1 MVLRHAA
8 AAVTGLLLA
17 AGLGLL
23 AGLFGDDDQFWL
35 RAAVFA
41 VCTSVPA
48 YGLGWLLFL
57 SGGTGPDAVA
67 HPEENVEHGWWQRSA
82 SGSFLA
88 LVVVAGLA
96 ATALAVTDLR
106 LDAGTVLAALLAL
119 ALADVTVRFTVL
131 SRREA

>member
-1 MVLRHAA
+1 MVVRHT
-8 AAVTGLLLA
+8 AAVLTGLLVA

-23 AGLFGDDDQFWL
+23 AGLSGDDDQFWL

-41 VCTSVPA
+41 VCTLGPA

-82 SGSFLA
+82 SGSFLDVMA
-88 LVVVAGLA
+88 VAGLA

-106 LDAGTVLAALLAL
+106 LDAGTVLTALIVLAL
-119 ALADVTVRFTVL
+119 VDVTVRFTVL